1 MPDLYYIQD
10 TRQIVGNCALWW
22 RKDGHG
28 YTCNLDEAWKIDP
41 AVYGTPC
48 RDTDVF
54 RLCSE
59 VDALAERHVDVQRL
73 PKKKRR
79 VKHAPHKEAT
89 TTNQPTGGS

>member
-1 MPDLYYIQD
+1 MPNDLYYLQD

-22 RKDGHG
+22 KLNGQG

-41 AVYGTPC
+41 NIYGAPP

-59 VDALAERHVDVQRL
+59 VDALAKRHVDVQQL
-73 PKKKRR
+73 PKKRR
-79 VKHAPHKEAT
+79 ALK
-89 TTNQPTGGS
+89 